1 MEIENLNVEHTIEFF
16 KKIGYTWDEKVLD
29 KGVHMNIEDLNIELA
44 IEFLKTLGYTWDG
57 KILDRDNDPTTINV
71 FFCPRPVKLIDS
83 NNLELICG
91 ITFYEDI
98 NDTPECELYK
108 RYEPT
113 IFVGVKNVTKEWT
126 EFLKNKGFTF

>member
-1 MEIENLNVEHTIEFF
+1 M
-16 KKIGYTWDEKVLD
+16 Y
-29 KGVHMNIEDLNIELA
+29 IEDLNIELA
-44 IEFLKTLGYTWDG
+44 IEFLKALGYTWDG
-57 KILDRDNDPTTINV
+57 KVLDSDWYPTTINA
-71 FFCPRPVKLIDS
+71 FSSPIAVKLIDS

-91 ITFYEDI
+91 ITFYENI
-98 NDTPECELYK
+98 NDTPECELYR